1 MGVGGGAL
9 DIRWCTKLRQFI
21 YDHTHF
27 PICFTVALPMDLQ
40 LIGPELVVEIRVE
53 IKRRKHTYSRNSDTE
68 SYIVNITV
76 LISLALEGGHCP
88 HFKLVGGGH
97 VPLVPPASATYV

>member
-1 MGVGGGAL
+1 MEVGGGAL

-27 PICFTVALPMDLQ
+27 PICFTAALPMDLQ

-76 LISLALEGGHCP
+76 LISMALEGGGTCP
-88 HFKLVGGGH
+88 WC
-97 VPLVPPASATYV
+97 PPASVTYEMVGIFYDN